1 MKKYLYQ
8 FMVAFMAIS
17 SFTLVACSDDD
28 DDPTNN
34 NGGNTIEINGVSY
47 NLSAFSF
54 MGDWNETLRK
64 GDFTVAVDNESNGV
78 INVDYYT
85 FSYHNATCP
94 QVGDDF
100 AEMDLG
106 FIRHFA

>member
-54 MGDWNETLRK
+54 MGDWNETLR
-64 GDFTVAVDNESNGV
+64 
-78 INVDYYT
+78 
-85 FSYHNATCP
+85 
-94 QVGDDF
+94 
-100 AEMDLG
+100 
-106 FIRHFA
+106 

>member
-1 MKKYLYQ
+1 
-8 FMVAFMAIS
+8 MVALFAIS
-17 SFTLVACSDDD
+17 SFTFISCSDDE

-78 INVDYYT
+78 INGKHTIFRHD
-85 FSYHNATCP
+85 N
-94 QVGDDF
+94 
-100 AEMDLG
+100 
-106 FIRHFA
+106 FIG